1 MIDQD
6 PPPKDAPDDAPEY
19 SGGPVPDPAEGW
31 KHYDRVIIRRIVGY
45 IIDILVIALLETVL
59 LSLAVFLGFLTW
71 GLFTV
76 PLFALAALIPFA
88 YHTLLI
94 GGARSATLGMRFMG
108 VEVHRMEGGPPD
120 YVLAALVTIVFYVT
134 VGLFWPVLAVAL
146 FNRHKRPLHDI
157 LCGTVVLNSDL
168 D

>member
-1 MIDQD
+1 MIDQG
-6 PPPKDAPDDAPEY
+6 PLPDDARDDAADDF
-19 SGGPVPDPAEGW
+19 GGPAPDPVEDW
-31 KHYDRVIIRRIVGY
+31 KHYDRVIIRRVVGY
-45 IIDILVIALLETVL
+45 VIDILVIALLEAAI

-71 GLFTV
+71 GLFSV
-76 PLFALAALIPFA
+76 PLFSLAALIPVA

-94 GGARSATLGMRFMG
+94 GGPRAATLGMRFMG
-108 VEVHRMEGGPPD
+108 VEVQRMEGGPPG
-120 YVLAALVTIVFYVT
+120 YVLAALVVIVFYVM

-146 FNRHKRPLHDI
+146 FNRHKRTLHDM